1 MIALG
6 GLAEALA
13 FLTPL
18 GRARRPTPAAVPWF
32 PVVGAGLGLLL
43 GLVWWGAAQVWPALV
58 AGALVVAAD
67 LALTGLL
74 HLDGLVDA
82 ADGLLPHL
90 DRARRLEVMRAPDA
104 GAFGVGT
111 AGAVLLLR
119 WSALASMRPHPLLLG
134 ALWCSSRTAMAFTV
148 GHVPYAR
155 AGGIAEDFRGGDR
168 HTLLLAAAAAGA
180 LALAA
185 GWSVPA
191 GPVAGAAA
199 LVAFGLVVLL
209 GRRRL
214 GGFTGD
220 VLGAAGLVAET
231 VGLGVA
237 AARW

>member
-1 MIALG
+1 MPDGPAQ
-6 GLAEALA
+6 ALA
-13 FLTPL
+13 FLTAL
-18 GRARRPTPAAVPWF
+18 GRARRPTPGAVPWF
-32 PVVGAGLGLLL
+32 PVVGAALGLLL
-43 GLVWWGAAQVWPALV
+43 GLVWWGAGQVWPPPV
-58 AGALVVAAD
+58 AAAVVVAAD
-67 LALTGLL
+67 LGLTGLL

-90 DRARRLEVMRAPDA
+90 DRDRRLAVMRAPDT
-104 GAFGVGT
+104 GAFGVGA

-119 WSALASMRPHPLLLG
+119 WSALGAMHPHPLLLG
-134 ALWCSSRTAMAFTV
+134 GLWCASRTGMALTV

-155 AGGIAEDFRGGDR
+155 AEGIARDFTGGGR
-168 HTLLLAAAAAGA
+168 HTVVLVLAGAGA

-185 GWSVPA
+185 GWAVPA
-191 GPVAGAAA
+191 GPAAAAAA
-199 LVAFGLVVLL
+199 LVAFGMVVVL
-209 GRRRL
+209 GIRRL